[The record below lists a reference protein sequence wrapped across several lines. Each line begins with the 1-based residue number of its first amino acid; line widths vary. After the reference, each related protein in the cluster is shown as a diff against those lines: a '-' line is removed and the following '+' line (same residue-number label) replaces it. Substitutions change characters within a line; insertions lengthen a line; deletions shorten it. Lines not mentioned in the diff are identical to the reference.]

1 MIKTNTPTNSEA
13 NPETNSVAN
22 SVANTTANTP
32 ITTDINPTKIW
43 GPPLWISI
51 HNVALGFPENPTTAD
66 REQYR
71 QFYELLGY
79 VIPCQKCAT
88 NYRQHTSDLPIDQFL
103 YNRKD
108 LFRWTVLLHNIVN
121 KSLGKRQWTLDEAW
135 SMYNN
140 FEYASKC
147 GLGISIGG
155 GHCGIV
161 NNNKNIMLVLVIV
174 IVVLLLL
181 LIHSY
186 MKK

>member
-1 MIKTNTPTNSEA
+1 MTQHNTPT
-13 NPETNSVAN
+13 TN
-22 SVANTTANTP
+22 
-32 ITTDINPTKIW
+32 DINPTKIW

-51 HNVALGFPENPTTAD
+51 HNVALGFPESPTTAD

-71 QFYELLGY
+71 QFFELLGY

-88 NYRQHTSDLPIDQFL
+88 HYRQHTSDLPIDQFL

-121 KSLGKRQWTLDEAW
+121 KSLGKRQWTFDEAW

-140 FEYASKC
+140 FEYANKC
-147 GLGISIGG
+147 GLGIGNNNT
-155 GHCGIV
+155 V
-161 NNNKNIMLVLVIV
+161 NNNKNIMLILVIV
-174 IVVLLLL
+174 IVVLLVL

-186 MKK
+186 ITN

>member
-1 MIKTNTPTNSEA
+1 MTKLNTTTSPSDTTITE
-13 NPETNSVAN
+13 P
-22 SVANTTANTP
+22 ANTR
-32 ITTDINPTKIW
+32 DVNPTKIW

-103 YNRKD
+103 FNRKD

-121 KSLGKRQWTLDEAW
+121 KSLGKRQWTFEEAW

-140 FEYASKC
+140 FEYANKG
-147 GLGISIGG
+147 GLGIGISGG
-155 GHCGIV
+155 PGGIV
-161 NNNKNIMLVLVIV
+161 NTNKNIMLMLVIV
-174 IVVLLLL
+174 IVVLCVLLF
-181 LIHSY
+181 HSY
-186 MKK
+186 MRKGK